1 MTSLRRVPDRGK
13 PHDMMASDDDYSVIV
28 CRCGRE
34 FSGDSPLVEYGKHLV
49 QLVYAERASAS
60 ATLGRLRPIRD
71 PAVHEALT
79 QLNDPDETREGEVS
93 R

>member
-13 PHDMMASDDDYSVIV
+13 PHDMMAFDDDYSVIV

-49 QLVYAERASAS
+49 QLVYPERASAS
-60 ATLGRLRPIRD
+60 ATLGGLRPLRVL
-71 PAVHEALT
+71 AVQVALT
-79 QLNDPDETREGEVS
+79 LLKVPDET
-93 R
+93 